1 MDAENERNP
10 KREEWYL
17 RECLEE
23 RNQLELR
30 LYEVKEVEAYSYGG
44 DKVAYYRL
52 RRFFA
57 SLVGFHEV
65 SDPMQVAVTNDLAYG
80 DRYHQ
85 GSLDLSGRH
94 ASRYE
99 ELSMKWQEFFIGV
112 SKATIKISKVKP
124 QRRDE
129 KANRIMNECLA
140 KWNLDGGMPAFELM
154 THLGIQFLIDVQ
166 FIH

>member
-1 MDAENERNP
+1 MDAEDERNP

-30 LYEVKEVEAYSYGG
+30 LYEAKEVEAYSYGG

-99 ELSMKWQEFFIGV
+99 ELSMKWQEFYSDV
-112 SKATIKISKVKP
+112 SKAAIKILEVKP

-129 KANRIMNECLA
+129 KADKIMNECLA
-140 KWNLDGGMPAFELM
+140 KWNLDGAMSAFKLAK
-154 THLGIQFLIDVQ
+154 HLGMQFLIDTHV
-166 FIH
+166 IR

>member
-1 MDAENERNP
+1 MDAEDERNP

-30 LYEVKEVEAYSYGG
+30 LYEAKEVEAYSYGRN
-44 DKVAYYRL
+44 KVVYYRL

-80 DRYHQ
+80 DCYCQ

-99 ELSMKWQEFFIGV
+99 ELSMKWQEFTV
-112 SKATIKISKVKP
+112 TYQKP
-124 QRRDE
+124 LSRYSRLS
-129 KANRIMNECLA
+129 RS
-140 KWNLDGGMPAFELM
+140 DGMKKL
-154 THLGIQFLIDVQ
+154 TKS
-166 FIH
+166 